1 MDKAFWK
8 SAGIK
13 LVENLLSVKV
23 WTIAALL
30 IITTILVWN
39 GKMTGDVFA
48 AVNGGVISTVYALRE
63 GFKITKVK
71 ALSESDNKEAVKDM
85 KV

>member
-1 MDKAFWK
+1 MNRQFWK
-8 SAGIK
+8 GAGVK
-13 LVENLLSVKV
+13 LIENLLSIKV
-23 WTIAALL
+23 WTIFALL
-30 IITTILVWN
+30 ISTAILTWFD
-39 GKMTGDVFA
+39 KMSGDAFA

-71 ALSESDNKEAVKDM
+71 ALKDKDPDHIKEI

>member
-1 MDKAFWK
+1 MDREFWNG
-8 SAGIK
+8 AGIK

-23 WTIAALL
+23 WTIFALL
-30 IITTILVWN
+30 IISSILVWT
-39 GKMTGDVFA
+39 GKMSGDVFA

-71 ALSESDNKEAVKDM
+71 AMKDSNDVKNV